1 MPTGYT
7 EQIITGKVKNPKDF
21 LHLCLRNFGICYFL
35 RDEPISN
42 SSDDYTDQIYENT
55 QKNVDYHK
63 MELSKAEDHLKEIER
78 LSDDE
83 LYLRYVQYF
92 YDQKKCCEE
101 MIQKNTEIN
110 LKYRQFEESISKWE
124 CSLEYQNIK
133 DFALEQLR
141 ISKEGT
147 DYYEKQLSEI
157 GDLSR
162 EDFEGKKEAY
172 RQKLIQDAQWSVD
185 YHKKELDLAI
195 KKQAESISFY
205 HFFKEEIKKI
215 K

>member
-7 EQIITGKVKNPKDF
+7 EQIITGKVKSPKDF

-35 RDEPISN
+35 RDEPISE
-42 SSDDYTDQIYENT
+42 SSDDYYRQIYENT

-63 MELSKAEDHLKEIER
+63 MELSKAEDNLKEIER

-83 LYLRYVQYF
+83 LYLRFVQFF
-92 YDQKKCCEE
+92 YDQKRYCKE
-101 MIQKNTEIN
+101 MIQKNTEVN
-110 LKYRQFEESISKWE
+110 LKYKQFEESISKWE
-124 CSLEYQNIK
+124 CSPEYQNIK
-133 DFALEQLR
+133 DFALDQLR
-141 ISKEGT
+141 ISKEDT

-162 EDFEGKKEAY
+162 EDFEGKKDAY
-172 RQKLIQDAQWSVD
+172 RQKLIQEAQWMVD
-185 YHKKELDLAI
+185 HHKKELGCAI
-195 KKQAESISFY
+195 KKQTESISFY
-205 HFFKEEIKKI
+205 HFFKEEIEKI

>member
-7 EQIITGKVKNPKDF
+7 EQIITGKVKSPKDF

-42 SSDDYTDQIYENT
+42 ISDDYSHQIYENS
-55 QKNVDYHK
+55 QKNIDYHK
-63 MELSKAEDHLKEIER
+63 TELSKAEDHLKKIEN

-83 LYLRYVQYF
+83 LYQRFVQF
-92 YDQKKCCEE
+92 FRDQKSYCEE
-101 MIQKNTEIN
+101 RIKVNTETN
-110 LKYRQFEESISKWE
+110 LKYKQFEESISKWE
-124 CSLEYQNIK
+124 CSPEYQNIK

-141 ISKEGT
+141 ISNEET
-147 DYYEKQLSEI
+147 DYYEEQLAEI

-172 RQKLIQDAQWSVD
+172 WQKLIKDAQWSVD
-185 YHKKELDLAI
+185 YHKKELDNAI
-195 KKQAESISFY
+195 KRQTESISFY
-205 HFFKEEIKKI
+205 HFFKVEIEKI